1 MSYGWESFGS
11 WILIIISVICM
22 SAGIIAIVYHA
33 LRRRRSSSRTRTPKL
48 PMRDFTLEEL
58 QQFDGNGPDGR
69 ILLAVNGN
77 VFDVTENGQNF
88 YGKGAPYCSFAGKD
102 VSRALACFKAE
113 LAETGGRYDDLSD
126 LSQVEMDRLREWE
139 LQFSERYYHIGRLL
153 RPGEPHRVYEE
164 TDEPPV
170 DVTVPQSDAK
180 KSI

>member
-88 YGKGAPYCSFAGKD
+88 YGKG
-102 VSRALACFKAE
+102 RIL
-113 LAETGGRYDDLSD
+113 LRYSNDYP
-126 LSQVEMDRLREWE
+126 SQVHPIVHSLGKTFRGHWLVSKLSLPRPEVGMMTFQTFLR
-139 LQFSERYYHIGRLL
+139 
-153 RPGEPHRVYEE
+153 
-164 TDEPPV
+164 
-170 DVTVPQSDAK
+170 
-180 KSI
+180 

>member
-1 MSYGWESFGS
+1 MSYVGESFAS
-11 WILIIISVICM
+11 WILIIISVLCI
-22 SAGIIAIVYHA
+22 SAAIIAVIYQA
-33 LRRRRSSSRTRTPKL
+33 LRRRRSSRTRTPKL

-88 YGKGAPYCSFAGKD
+88 YGKGAPYSSFAGKD

-113 LAETGGRYDDLSD
+113 LVEVGGRYDDLSD
-126 LSQVEMDRLREWE
+126 LSQVEMERLREWE
-139 LQFSERYYHIGRLL
+139 LQFSERYDHIGRLL

-170 DVTVPQSDAK
+170 DATVPQSDAK